1 MAGPVYYSDLY
12 PSKTSYP
19 QYYDGKLIFYDWM
32 RGFIKVVTMNKNGDY
47 ERMEPFMGNT
57 KFNAAIDIE
66 VGPDGRFYILEY
78 GTGWFSKN
86 PDAGLVRIDYK
97 K

>member
-12 PSKTSYP
+12 PSDTRYP
-19 QYYDGKLIFYDWM
+19 SYYDGKMFFYEWM
-32 RGFIKVVTMNKNGDY
+32 RGFIKAVSMKPNGDY
-47 ERMEPFMGNT
+47 DKMEPFMEHS
-57 KFNAAIDIE
+57 KFHSAIDIE
-66 VGPDGRFYILEY
+66 VGPDGRFYVLEY